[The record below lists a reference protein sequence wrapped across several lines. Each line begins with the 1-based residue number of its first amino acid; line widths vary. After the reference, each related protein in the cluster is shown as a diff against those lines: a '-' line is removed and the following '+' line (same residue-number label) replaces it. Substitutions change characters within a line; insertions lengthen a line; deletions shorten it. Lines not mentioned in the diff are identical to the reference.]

1 MDVHSTPY
9 LPAFVRRFR
18 MISKD
23 ARIMSRRLIKARVV
37 NLFARGKQ
45 YMHRTFLV
53 QAVEF

>member
-1 MDVHSTPY
+1 MDIHSTPY

-45 YMHRTFLV
+45 YMNRTFLV